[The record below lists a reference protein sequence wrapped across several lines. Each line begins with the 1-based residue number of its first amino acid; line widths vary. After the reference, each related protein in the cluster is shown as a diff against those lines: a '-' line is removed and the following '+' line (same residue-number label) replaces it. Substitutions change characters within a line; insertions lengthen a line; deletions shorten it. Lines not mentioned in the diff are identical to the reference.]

1 MVNHENDSTVEN
13 LCALVRALFCEVDI
27 SNVLSGEV
35 VFDCISCERAA
46 RLAVKTQKLYEWCS
60 ELECQKRMEAISDGM
75 WRRDR
80 YRMRRSIR
88 GKIHVFELLADLV
101 ECLLLVQN
109 SEILCR
115 YEEVLNWRELIQS
128 VGEEIPVSTMY
139 AICDLARGESA
150 RKNFTWDFVTK
161 QNNEALNMILRR
173 GISDHHMHLW
183 PSVPYFQVS
192 WLNLMNRILDG
203 DYVRRLNW
211 IDRTEWNIKQK
222 ALNFGD
228 RLEDIQETA
237 GRIDSLVTLHRQ
249 AALIRVYLCSR
260 LKGFDLNLWEKS
272 EENDLREDKQRKI
285 LQRVQ
290 YLLIHPEELYIE
302 SSRIQN
308 EIASL
313 RQDADEIDYMLR
325 MFEGRPVK
333 SQNAYAV
340 FSGERWFLYS
350 VVQDIYLTHPKLNQ
364 QEQNLFYAYLLIMIR
379 LRSKLVQTNQRVGFD
394 NFQRIQQ
401 RKGYFL
407 GDAQSTE
414 LIMRMAIREPL
425 RQKPYLREMEVRITP
440 RDTAEKILQDILAL
454 ERDHTEDPMDFKFP
468 GEQEQKRY
476 YYVLHFI
483 KQPDE
488 GLDRLRQ
495 SAEGT
500 VFLLEYRH
508 TQFRKKVKKTAQAIM
523 LFRERYS
530 EAACRV
536 GGIDAC
542 SQEIGC
548 RPEVFATAF
557 RTLGEHSCVREEF
570 GQKLTVP
577 RLRKTYHVGE
587 DFLDLA
593 DGLRAIDEAVLFLN
607 LDYGDRLGHA
617 LALCIE
623 PKSWYEA
630 KKMQISIPVQDYLDN
645 IAWLYHAL
653 RRYRVPGQENV
664 VHFLE
669 KEFEYYFNRIYLSN
683 FREEELDSIMDAAV
697 KDYQDDRAAERYHK
711 HSCIFTIEHY
721 CGSWMLRGDHPSLY
735 RNGYFKPNKI
745 PLDEWDRHSANR
757 CCPANVDIR
766 YTPECS
772 LLYYL
777 YHYSSRVKYTG
788 MEVINVTV
796 DQEYITAVQVAQREL
811 QFEIARR
818 GIGVESNPTSNVKI
832 STLRSYSKH
841 PITTLYNRGLV
852 HSPEKLCSCAQINV
866 SINTDD
872 SGVFFTSLE
881 SEYAVMARALE
892 LAADAEG
899 NPCFC
904 KWEINE
910 WMNQVRK
917 IGNEQSF
924 LPNPR

>member
-1 MVNHENDSTVEN
+1 MVNNGNGSTVEN
-13 LCALVRALFCEVDI
+13 LCALVRTLFCEMDI

-35 VFDCISCERAA
+35 RFDRISCEKAA
-46 RLAVKTQKLYEWCS
+46 KLAVKTQKLYEWCS

-80 YRMRRSIR
+80 YRMRRSTR
-88 GKIHVFELLADLV
+88 GTIHVFELLADLV
-101 ECLLLVQN
+101 ECLLLMQN
-109 SEILCR
+109 GEILCR
-115 YEEVLNWRELIQS
+115 YEEILNWRELIQS

-139 AICDLARGESA
+139 AVCDLARGEPA
-150 RKNFTWDFVTK
+150 RRNFTWNFVTQ
-161 QNNEALNMILRR
+161 QNNEALNAILRR

-192 WLNLMNRILDG
+192 WLNLMNHILDG
-203 DYVRRLNW
+203 DYVRRLND
-211 IDRTEWNIKQK
+211 IDREEWSMQQS
-222 ALNFGD
+222 ALDPWD
-228 RLEDIQETA
+228 RPGIVQETA
-237 GRIDSLVTLHRQ
+237 GRIDSLITLHRQ
-249 AALIRVYLCSR
+249 AALIRLYLCSR
-260 LKGFDLNLWEKS
+260 LEDFSLDLLGGKWGQ
-272 EENDLREDKQRKI
+272 QR
-285 LQRVQ
+285 
-290 YLLIHPEELYIE
+290 LLFLLTHPEELYIE

-308 EIASL
+308 EISSL
-313 RQDADEIDYMLR
+313 HQDANEIDYMLR

-333 SQNAYAV
+333 NQNAYAV

-350 VVQDIYLTHPKLNQ
+350 AVRDIYLTHPKLNQ

-425 RQKPYLREMEVRITP
+425 RQKPYLREMEVRIAP
-440 RDTAEKILQDILAL
+440 RDTADKILQDISTLEREHTAL
-454 ERDHTEDPMDFKFP
+454 EDQIDLSPSS
-468 GEQEQKRY
+468 EQKQKRY

-483 KQPDE
+483 KRPDE
-488 GLDRLRQ
+488 ELKRLNK
-495 SAEGT
+495 SVKDKGGDA
-500 VFLLEYRH
+500 VFLLDYRH
-508 TQFRKKVKKTAQAIM
+508 ARFRKKVKKTAQAIM
-523 LFRERYS
+523 LFRERYP

-557 RTLGEHSCVREEF
+557 RTLGGHTCMRDDSR
-570 GQKLTVP
+570 QRITVP

-593 DGLRAIDEAVLFLN
+593 DGLRAVDEAVLFLN

-630 KKMQISIPVQDYLDN
+630 KKMQISLPVQDYLDN

-653 RRYRVPGQENV
+653 RRYRVLGQENV

-669 KEFEYYFNRIYLSN
+669 KEFEYYFNRVYLSN
-683 FREEELDSIMDAAV
+683 FKEDELDSIMDAAV
-697 KDYQDDRAAERYHK
+697 TDYQDDRTAERYHK
-711 HSCIFTIEHY
+711 HSCSFTIEHY

-735 RNGYFKPNKI
+735 RNGYFKANKI
-745 PLDEWDRHSANR
+745 PLDEWDRHSVNW
-757 CCPANVDIR
+757 CCPVNTDIR

-777 YHYSSRVKYTG
+777 YHYSSRVKYAG
-788 MEVINVTV
+788 MEVVNIIV
-796 DQEYITAVQVAQREL
+796 DQAYITAVQMVQREL
-811 QFEIARR
+811 QFEIAHR
-818 GIGVESNPTSNVKI
+818 GIAVESNPTSNVKI
-832 STLRSYSKH
+832 STFQSYSKH
-841 PITTLYNRGLV
+841 PITALYNRGLV
-852 HSPEKLCSCAQINV
+852 HSPEKLHSCAQINV

-892 LAADAEG
+892 LAVSTEG
-899 NPCFC
+899 NSCFY
-904 KWEINE
+904 KWEIYE
-910 WMNQVRK
+910 WLDQVRR

-924 LPNPR
+924 LPES